1 MKTAVSILGSI
12 LLATLFLGCE
22 LIEQDPS
29 LEQDNLPDDN
39 KGAVTIVF
47 NGGPFPAKTLVPPVV
62 MEVSGYDIQGTLEGG
77 GDSFQTSIQVD
88 ESFSRSGLTPGL
100 WTILVDARN
109 ADGTIIGDG
118 DSTAQISAG
127 SITTVQIEIAPLS
140 EVGTLDLMVQWPKK
154 VFDSDDI
161 VVTLTPAITPDP
173 VFTIKTQDQRREG
186 TYLNS
191 AIPAGYYLLTL
202 RLIGDG
208 VPVWGIAEAVRI
220 LAGETTSQIYTY
232 TPPY

>member
-1 MKTAVSILGSI
+1 MKTALSILGSI
-12 LLATLFLGCE
+12 LLVTLFLGCE

-29 LEQDNLPDDN
+29 LEQGDLPDTD

-47 NGGPFPAKTLVPPVV
+47 NGGLSSSKTLKPPVV
-62 MEVSGYDIQGTLEGG
+62 MEVNRYDIQGTLEGG
-77 GDSFQTSIQVD
+77 GDSFQKTVPVGQ
-88 ESFSRSGLTPGL
+88 SFSQSGLTPGL

-118 DSTAQISAG
+118 GSTAQISAG
-127 SITTVQIEIAPLS
+127 STTTVQIEIAPLS

-154 VFDSDDI
+154 EFDSDDI

-191 AIPAGYYLLTL
+191 AIPAGYYFLTL
-202 RLIGDG
+202 QLIGDG

-232 TPPY
+232 TPPN